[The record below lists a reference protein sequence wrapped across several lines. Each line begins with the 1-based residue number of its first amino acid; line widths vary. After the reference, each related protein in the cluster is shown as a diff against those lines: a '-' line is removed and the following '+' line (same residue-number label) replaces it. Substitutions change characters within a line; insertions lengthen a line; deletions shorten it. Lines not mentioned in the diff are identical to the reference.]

1 MARLARHGSVGTARV
16 SRLGVIVVVVVVIV
30 VVVVVVIN
38 FVIVVARGST
48 TTNAMGEFVSSL
60 SWREGEEGKRTL
72 GLDLKHDK
80 KFAVDLW

>member
-1 MARLARHGSVGTARV
+1 MARLARHGSVGTAGV
-16 SRLGVIVVVVVVIV
+16 SRLGVIVVVVVVV
-30 VVVVVVIN
+30 VVVVD

-48 TTNAMGEFVSSL
+48 TTNAMGEFVSSS

-80 KFAVDLW
+80 KFAVDLL